1 MVLDDIRIYTC
12 ETSEHVGVETQS
24 AEEMDELV
32 NVYTISGIIVKS
44 NVKRSEALNGLKKG
58 SYYIVG
64 HEKVLVD
71 L

>member
-1 MVLDDIRIYTC
+1 
-12 ETSEHVGVETQS
+12 
-24 AEEMDELV
+24 MDELV

-44 NVKRSEALNGLKKG
+44 NVKRSEALDGLKKG